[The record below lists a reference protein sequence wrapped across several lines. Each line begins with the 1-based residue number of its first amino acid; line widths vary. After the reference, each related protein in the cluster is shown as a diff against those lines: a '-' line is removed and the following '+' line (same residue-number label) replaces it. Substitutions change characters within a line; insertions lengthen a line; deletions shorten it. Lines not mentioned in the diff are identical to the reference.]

1 MLTPDRG
8 PMVIEW
14 NCRFGDPET
23 QSVLMRFDGDLLPWL
38 AGVAAGAMP
47 PGAPRARPGVALCVV
62 LAAGGY
68 PAKPRAGRRDHRAA
82 AEQPTISSCSTPA
95 RAATATARWSP
106 PAGACWA

>member
-38 AGVAAGAMP
+38 AGVADGRMP
-47 PGAPRARPGVALCVV
+47 QGAPRARPGRRDVRG
-62 LAAGGY
+62 AGRGRLSG
-68 PAKPRAGRRDHRAA
+68 KPRSGRRDHG
-82 AEQPTISSCSTPA
+82 
-95 RAATATARWSP
+95 TARRP
-106 PAGACWA
+106 RRPGRVPRRDAPRRRRR